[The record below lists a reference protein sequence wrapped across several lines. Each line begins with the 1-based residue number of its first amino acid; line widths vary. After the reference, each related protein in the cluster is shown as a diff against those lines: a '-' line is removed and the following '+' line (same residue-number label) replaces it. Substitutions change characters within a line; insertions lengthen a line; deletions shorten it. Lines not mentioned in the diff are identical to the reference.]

1 MGEFN
6 DSTRQPNKYP
16 LFKFYNM
23 ELSERLE
30 RVQRTKDISEV
41 AEHLAWMKKEGI
53 DGKKKAVAD
62 SLFAEA
68 VRRSAAED
76 VRTLLGVGMINPTM
90 AVNQH
95 GRRLRYYQKVKELAE
110 RVFGRKSITAKTAE
124 QMARIYG
131 GKIAGVAIASMPR
144 VSGVELARAAGFV
157 RRLGHV
163 DVLSAHEI
171 LKGTYVAG
179 RIYGER
185 QALAGIERVGAEAKI
200 FGVPRFVMLGIDKMV
215 EPKYA
220 NVESVARKV
229 VPRAYMEIVGNVARH
244 SAKETAIAG
253 IRAGEHIRESSLAVG
268 RIVNPEKARNWAQK
282 ALDDLYR
289 KLMAMARVES
299 GRGNAEGARHLIH
312 AAVKVRG
319 FHVRE
324 G

>member
-1 MGEFN
+1 
-6 DSTRQPNKYP
+6 
-16 LFKFYNM
+16 M
-23 ELSERLE
+23 ELSEHLE
-30 RVQRTKDISEV
+30 RVRRTKDISEV
-41 AEHLAWMKKEGI
+41 AEHLAWMKGEEINGEKR
-53 DGKKKAVAD
+53 AVVD

-110 RVFGRKSITAKTAE
+110 QMFGRESVTAKTAE
-124 QMARIYG
+124 HMARIYG

-144 VSGVELARAAGFV
+144 VSGVDIARAAGIV

-200 FGVPRFVMLGIDKMV
+200 FGVPRFTMLGIDRIV
-215 EPKYA
+215 EPKRE
-220 NVESVARKV
+220 NVVSVAEEV
-229 VPRAYMEIVGNVARH
+229 VPMAYRNAVAGIKRH

-253 IRAGEHIRESSLAVG
+253 VRTGEKIRESSIALS
-268 RIVNPEKARNWAQK
+268 RIVDLKKSKNWAQK

-299 GRGNAEGARHLIH
+299 EKGNVEGAKHLIH

-319 FHVRE
+319 IHVRE
-324 G
+324 M